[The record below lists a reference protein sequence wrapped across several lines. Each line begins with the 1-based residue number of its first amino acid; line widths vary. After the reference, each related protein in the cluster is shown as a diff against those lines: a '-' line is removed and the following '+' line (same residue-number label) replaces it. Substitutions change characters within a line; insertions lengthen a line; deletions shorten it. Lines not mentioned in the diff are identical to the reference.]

1 MMGFG
6 PAVAPHPPT
15 QGVDSTVARFVSPH
29 RNFSLGVRGASPAHL
44 GPDGRM
50 VPAVSELSADFGV
63 DGLTGEDFALAQSS
77 FTFRGLPIY
86 ENGQTVNP
94 NYRVSVFISEVAKLK
109 NGWSDEDEALVVE
122 TLRHNGPIGQ
132 MYVEVVPVPT
142 DKPWNGYDELSDET
156 RIVELALA
164 IGADLTQVVQYE
176 KENSNRQSVIEALEA
191 ALAGADETIIV
202 SA

>member
-1 MMGFG
+1 
-6 PAVAPHPPT
+6 
-15 QGVDSTVARFVSPH
+15 
-29 RNFSLGVRGASPAHL
+29 
-44 GPDGRM
+44 M

>member
-1 MMGFG
+1 
-6 PAVAPHPPT
+6 
-15 QGVDSTVARFVSPH
+15 
-29 RNFSLGVRGASPAHL
+29 
-44 GPDGRM
+44 M

-122 TLRHNGPIGQ
+122 TLRH
-132 MYVEVVPVPT
+132 
-142 DKPWNGYDELSDET
+142 
-156 RIVELALA
+156 
-164 IGADLTQVVQYE
+164 
-176 KENSNRQSVIEALEA
+176 
-191 ALAGADETIIV
+191 
-202 SA
+202 